1 MYIYIVMPFLY
12 GSVWFH
18 DKKKKPSAEKMMRKT
33 HGIWRW
39 GIPLDKV
46 KNCGT
51 WKISTL
57 KNIYRKTGNI
67 YSISSQISFYHI
79 STPYFF
85 LQYIHW
91 NIIEIIYSYSFIHI
105 STVYLQYIYSIST
118 YLHSLNITKRL
129 TKTASGSTA
138 PSGDNA
144 TPVTEAL
151 GASRWRN
158 GGGLRRNVVMFVALQ
173 ISIKP

>member
-1 MYIYIVMPFLY
+1 MLFYTTSLFMSISVDINNQFDIYIYVIMYIYIYIVMPFLY

-105 STVYLQYIYSIST
+105 STVYLQYIYLST
-118 YLHSLNITKRL
+118 FTQHH
-129 TKTASGSTA
+129 
-138 PSGDNA
+138 
-144 TPVTEAL
+144 
-151 GASRWRN
+151 
-158 GGGLRRNVVMFVALQ
+158 
-173 ISIKP
+173 